1 MGSLTILE
9 CEGEGDS
16 TRENY
21 GILRAGDWVLLLEQ
35 LARGFGL
42 LERRRP
48 YGQAVAAELGT

>member
-9 CEGEGDS
+9 CEGEDDS

-42 LERRRP
+42 LERRRS
-48 YGQAVAAELGT
+48 